1 MIKQPIIQYFFLSLF
16 LGLVLCHTANAQ
28 NLSKIEGRVIDT
40 DTKEGI
46 PLCNVYLSGTSYG
59 MLTDTDG
66 RFIIKNLPPGEYT
79 LVVSHIGYSNVVK
92 TVSLLEGDKD
102 IGLISLKEL
111 VTDLESGVTVE
122 SSEDKKW
129 KSRFK
134 RLSKFMMGE
143 NFKPKNIEYENAWV
157 AEFIEKKRGVL
168 RPANEFSLKIENR
181 YLGYRTNYL
190 VTDFMLSNRLQYVVG
205 YPNFEPLKPTSSK
218 EEKRWKRNREEAYNG
233 SLRHFF
239 KSLLENTLEE
249 NEFLANLT
257 NEDPEKLRD
266 HYERVIDTG
275 NYNFALNLDEPRVQK
290 LIQIEPTENENI
302 KKITCK
308 SIIEV
313 YHLGTVDQD
322 GESPRSMIKL
332 EGSSFLV
339 YTNGVLLNMRSLRL
353 FGDFAQKGL
362 YEMLPFEYD
371 LSK

>member
-1 MIKQPIIQYFFLSLF
+1 MIKQPIIQCTLICLF
-16 LGLVLCHTANAQ
+16 LGLALSHTSYAQ
-28 NLSKIEGRVIDT
+28 NQARIEGRVIDT
-40 DTKEGI
+40 ATKEGI

-59 MLTDTDG
+59 MLTAKDG
-66 RFIIKNLPPGEYT
+66 RFVIKNLPPGEYT

-92 TVSLLEGDKD
+92 TVNLLQGDKN
-102 IGLISLKEL
+102 IGTVSLKEI
-111 VTDLESGVTVE
+111 VTDLESDVTVE
-122 SSEDKKW
+122 SREDKKW

-157 AEFIEKKRGVL
+157 AEFTEEKRGIL

-181 YLGYRTNYL
+181 YLGYSTNYL

-205 YPNFEPLKPTSSK
+205 YPNFEPLTPANAK
-218 EEKRWKRNREEAYNG
+218 EKKKWKRNREEAYNG

-266 HYERVIDTG
+266 HYERVIDKG
-275 NYNFALNLDEPRVQK
+275 NYNFALDLNEPRVQK

-332 EGSSFLV
+332 EKGSFLV

-353 FGDFAQKGL
+353 FGDFARKGL